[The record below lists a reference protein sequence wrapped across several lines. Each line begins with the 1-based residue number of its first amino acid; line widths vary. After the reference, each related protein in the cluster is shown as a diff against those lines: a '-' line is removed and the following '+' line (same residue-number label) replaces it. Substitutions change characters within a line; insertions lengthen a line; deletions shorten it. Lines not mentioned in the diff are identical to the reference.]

1 MSITC
6 HDTESVRARLRA
18 VQQRIAQAERQYG
31 RAPGAVTLLA
41 VSKASPALAIQAV
54 HAEGQTLFGESYL
67 QEALPKIEAL
77 QGQGMEWHFIGPL
90 QSNKTKHIAQHFAWA
105 HSIDREHI
113 AQRLSAQ
120 RCLSVQNHRAL
131 PPLNICLQV
140 KVGDEAQKAGVNV
153 SDQAAVMTLAHA
165 VAKLPQLKLRGLMAI
180 PVPLQDFDAQRRA
193 FSAVRKTFERLNEDG
208 LALDTLS
215 MGMSNDMEAAIAEG
229 ATIVRI
235 GSAIFSAWSKVGT
248 SKPGTCAGERM

>member
-1 MSITC
+1 MISITC
-6 HDTESVRARLRA
+6 HDMESVRARLRM
-18 VQQRIAQAERQYG
+18 VRQRIEQAERQYG

-120 RCLSVQNHRAL
+120 RCLSVQSS
-131 PPLNICLQV
+131 PLNICLQV